1 MEFMIF
7 YVNCGTQLEYYIR
20 FDSNNHDGNDDADD
34 DDRYNRT
41 SNKQY
46 TREMRWNRIQK
57 HITIWF
63 AHAHHTTCG

>member
-7 YVNCGTQLEYYIR
+7 YVNCGTQLEYNIR
-20 FDSNNHDGNDDADD
+20 FDSNNDDGNDDADD

-46 TREMRWNRIQK
+46 TREMR
-57 HITIWF
+57 
-63 AHAHHTTCG
+63 